1 MKLAVEE
8 PESAVLHAYVDAG
21 TFELTSS
28 ALAVVE
34 VARGVRVADLETS
47 SQSTAGVLDR
57 LLLIDVDREIL
68 RLAVSYTSARVRSLD
83 AIHLASAM
91 RADARQML
99 VYDRRLAEAAAAA
112 GLEVLSPG
120 A

>member
-8 PESAVLHAYVDAG
+8 PESAALHAFVEAE

-34 VARGVRVADLETS
+34 VARGVRVADLDTPS
-47 SQSTAGVLDR
+47 RSAATVLDR
-57 LLLIDVDREIL
+57 VLLIDIDRELL
-68 RLAVSYTSARVRSLD
+68 RFAVTYTSARVRSLD
-83 AIHLASAM
+83 AIHLASALK
-91 RADARQML
+91 ADARRML
-99 VYDRRLAEAAAAA
+99 VYDHRLAEAAAAT